1 MKQFGKL
8 VGHRSIVINSDNNDD
23 NNDNNNN
30 EYILFI
36 NFTKEG
42 AKKAKQTHNTL
53 FGWPSI
59 HCYQFK
65 YRLARGS
72 NEFQHLKPK
81 HFNHGPV

>member
-8 VGHRSIVINSDNNDD
+8 VGHRSIVINPKKKKK
-23 NNDNNNN
+23 NNNN
-30 EYILFI
+30 NGYILFI